1 MKMKNLFWSLLF
13 VLAIVL
19 LLDSEVMAQCAM
31 CRANVKTNLNNNDE
45 IGGVGHTLNNAIL
58 YLMAVPYLLVSTLI
72 YVFNKERIDAWLATK
87 WNAFRGG
94 SKTSNSSVE
103 A

>member
-1 MKMKNLFWSLLF
+1 MKIKNLFWALLF
-13 VLAIVL
+13 VIAIVL
-19 LLDSEVMAQCAM
+19 LLDLEGMAQCAM

-58 YLMAVPYLLVSTLI
+58 YLMAVPYLLVSSLI
-72 YVFNKERIDAWLATK
+72 YVFNKERIDTWLAAK
-87 WNAFRGG
+87 WNAFRGS
-94 SKTSNSSVE
+94 SKTNNSTVE